1 MSHFS
6 ILVVGNVDYN
16 MAPFGEFECIGENNE
31 FVKTIDITKSVKK
44 DFQKA
49 IKDQKKNKDEKYGFK
64 GTTFYEYLKDYEGY
78 NEAESP
84 NQIDTEGDHK
94 YNYFY
99 KVGEDDYKVF
109 RRTNPNSFYDYYGD
123 GYKGLK
129 LKKPIKELNYKTGK
143 EEETFYTNSA
153 KVKDV
158 DFQGKWAE
166 KEQAARELY
175 RKVINAL
182 GYVPTLETPWAS
194 LVDKFHPKKG
204 KAIMTRDKAIEIYN
218 EQQAVKDFEQA
229 RKDGKLTY
237 EDIGLWTSVD
247 EYAMSEDEYVKSQ
260 HIHAI
265 TFGYV
270 INRKYH
276 SNGDMGWWA
285 MVSNEK
291 DPNAWDEEYQ
301 KFIESLNPEDE
312 ITILD
317 CHV

>member
-6 ILVVGNVDYN
+6 VLVVGNVDYN

-31 FVKTIDITKSVKK
+31 FIKTIDVTKSKKK
-44 DFQKA
+44 DFKEA
-49 IKDQKKNKDEKYGFK
+49 LRDQKKNKDKEYGFK
-64 GTTFYEYLKDYEGY
+64 GTTFYEYLKDYCQY
-78 NEAESP
+78 HEAESP
-84 NQIDTEGDHK
+84 NAIDIEGEHK
-94 YNYFY
+94 YDYFY
-99 KVGEDDYKVF
+99 KVGDDDYKVF
-109 RRTNPNSFYDYYGD
+109 HRTNPNSFYDYYCD
-123 GYKGLK
+123 GYNGLK
-129 LKKPIKELNYKTGK
+129 LKDGT
-143 EEETFYTNSA
+143 YTNNA
-153 KVKDV
+153 LVKDV

-175 RKVINAL
+175 RKVINAI
-182 GYVPTLETPWAS
+182 GYAPTLDTPWNS
-194 LVDKFHPKKG
+194 LIPKFSPKKG
-204 KAIMTRDKAIEIYN
+204 KPVMTKQEAQEIY
-218 EQQAVKDFEQA
+218 EAQQAVKDFEQA

-237 EDIGLWTSVD
+237 KDIGFWSNVD
-247 EYAMSEDEYVKSQ
+247 NFCMSEDEYVKSQ
-260 HIHAI
+260 HIHAL

-270 INRKYH
+270 INREYH

>member
-6 ILVVGNVDYN
+6 VLVVGNVDYN
-16 MAPFGEFECIGENNE
+16 MAPFHEFECTGWNNE

-49 IKDQKKNKDEKYGFK
+49 LKDQKKNQDKEYGFK
-64 GTTFYEYLKDYEGY
+64 GTTFYEYLKDYERY

-84 NQIDTEGDHK
+84 NQIDTEGNHK

-99 KVGEDDYKVF
+99 KVGEDDFKVF
-109 RRTNPNSFYDYYGD
+109 RRTNPNSFYDYYGP
-123 GYKGLK
+123 GYNGLK
-129 LKKPIKELNYKTGK
+129 LKSGE
-143 EEETFYTNSA
+143 YTNKA

-175 RKVINAL
+175 RKVINAI
-182 GYVPTLETPWAS
+182 GYAPTLETPWNS
-194 LVDKFHPKKG
+194 LIPKFSPKKG
-204 KAIMTRDKAIEIYN
+204 KAVMTKDQAVEIYN
-218 EQQAVKDFEQA
+218 AQQAVKDFEQA

-237 EDIGLWTSVD
+237 EDIGIFGSVD

-260 HIHAI
+260 HIHAL

-285 MVSNEK
+285 MVYNEK

-312 ITILD
+312 ISILD